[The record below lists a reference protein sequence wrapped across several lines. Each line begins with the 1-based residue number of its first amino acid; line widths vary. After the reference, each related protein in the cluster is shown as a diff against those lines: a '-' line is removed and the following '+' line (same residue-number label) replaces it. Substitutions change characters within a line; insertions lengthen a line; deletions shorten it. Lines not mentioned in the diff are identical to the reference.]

1 MQNKSRN
8 IIFNIDWFVIF
19 LYILIAG
26 FGVLSINAVDHA
38 HALKQIIWVST
49 SIPIIIITCSL
60 NQSFYERFSGLFY
73 LICILLLAGLFVFGE
88 TINGATA
95 WYSFFGFF
103 SIQPTEFSKIGV
115 ALIISNFLATPK
127 LEMNKPSTLFI
138 ALGYLV
144 VPLILIKLQPD
155 DGSVLVFSAFFIG
168 LLVYRVW
175 MVKQLFLIGIT
186 FLILFILGIA
196 YSDLIQYFYNNFYIL
211 IIGISCITLIIFII
225 FRFVFYINKPTIY
238 LMAVMGILFCIG
250 TIFASE
256 AIFSNLKPHQKD
268 RIEIL
273 FLDDTNKKIRNE
285 KNGYNLYTAKSA
297 IASGELYGKGYLK
310 GDMPK
315 GNIVPEQETDYIF
328 TVIGEEWGF
337 MGSSVFIMIYGIF
350 LLRLFWLAHRQRTIF
365 SSYFGYSVAGIF
377 TVHFIINIA
386 MVMGI
391 FPTIGIPLPFL
402 SYGGSSLWG
411 FTLMLFIMIRLD
423 AERMQVLR

>member
-1 MQNKSRN
+1 MRTKSRN
-8 IIFNIDWFVIF
+8 IIFNIDWFIIL
-19 LYILIAG
+19 LYILIVG
-26 FGVLSINAVDHA
+26 FGILSINAVDHDK
-38 HALKQIIWVST
+38 ALKQVIWLSACLPLIIVA
-49 SIPIIIITCSL
+49 CSL
-60 NQSFYERFSGLFY
+60 NRAFYERFSGLFY
-73 LICILLLAGLFVFGE
+73 MISVLLLAGLFVFGK

-95 WYSFFGFF
+95 WYSFGSF

-115 ALIISNFLATPK
+115 ALMIGNFLATPK

-138 ALGYLV
+138 ALAYLA

-155 DGSVLVFSAFFIG
+155 DGSVLVFVSFFTG
-168 LLVYRVW
+168 LLIHHVW
-175 MVKQLFLIGIT
+175 MMKQLFVLGIV
-186 FLILFILGIA
+186 FLTLFILGIA
-196 YSDLIQYFYNNFYIL
+196 YSDYIQYLQNNIHILVIATLCLIL
-211 IIGISCITLIIFII
+211 IVFIVLRFIFYTRQSSIY
-225 FRFVFYINKPTIY
+225 FVTI
-238 LMAVMGILFCIG
+238 LGILFCIG
-250 TIFASE
+250 TVFASE

-273 FLDDTNKKIRNE
+273 FLDDTDKKIRNE

-297 IASGELYGKGYLK
+297 IAAGELYGKGYLK

-328 TVIGEEWGF
+328 TVIGEERGF
-337 MGSSVFIMIYGIF
+337 IGSSIFIVVYGIF

-365 SSYFGYSVAGIF
+365 SSYFGYSIASIF
-377 TVHFIINIA
+377 TIHFIINIA

-391 FPTIGIPLPFL
+391 FPTIGIPLPFI

-423 AERMQVLR
+423 AERKQVLR

>member
-1 MQNKSRN
+1 MRTKSRN
-8 IIFNIDWFVIF
+8 IIFNIDWFIIL
-19 LYILIAG
+19 LYILIVG
-26 FGVLSINAVDHA
+26 FGILSINAVDHDK
-38 HALKQIIWVST
+38 ALKQVIWLSACLPLIIVA
-49 SIPIIIITCSL
+49 CSL
-60 NQSFYERFSGLFY
+60 NRAFYERFSGLFY
-73 LICILLLAGLFVFGE
+73 MISVLLLVGLFVFGK

-95 WYSFFGFF
+95 WYSFGSF

-115 ALIISNFLATPK
+115 ALMIGNFLATPK

-138 ALGYLV
+138 ALAYLA

-155 DGSVLVFSAFFIG
+155 DGSVLVFVSFFTG
-168 LLVYRVW
+168 LLIHHVW
-175 MVKQLFLIGIT
+175 MMKQLFVLGIV
-186 FLILFILGIA
+186 FLTLFILGIA
-196 YSDLIQYFYNNFYIL
+196 YSDYIQYLQNNIHILVIATLCLIL
-211 IIGISCITLIIFII
+211 IVFIVLRFIFYTRQSSIY
-225 FRFVFYINKPTIY
+225 FVTI
-238 LMAVMGILFCIG
+238 LGILFCIG
-250 TIFASE
+250 TVFASE

-273 FLDDTNKKIRNE
+273 FLDDTDKKIRNE

-297 IASGELYGKGYLK
+297 IAAGELYGKGYLK

-328 TVIGEEWGF
+328 TVIGEERGF
-337 MGSSVFIMIYGIF
+337 IGSSIFIVVYGIF

-365 SSYFGYSVAGIF
+365 SSYFGYSIASIF
-377 TVHFIINIA
+377 TIHFIINIA

-391 FPTIGIPLPFL
+391 FPTIGIPLPFI

-423 AERMQVLR
+423 AERKQVLR

>member
-1 MQNKSRN
+1 MQTKSRN
-8 IIFNIDWFVIF
+8 IIFNIDWFIIL
-19 LYILIAG
+19 LYILIVG
-26 FGVLSINAVDHA
+26 FGVLSINAVDSSK
-38 HALKQIIWVST
+38 ALKQLIWISASLPLIIV
-49 SIPIIIITCSL
+49 TCSL
-60 NQSFYERFSGLFY
+60 NRTFYERFSGLFY
-73 LICILLLAGLFVFGE
+73 IISILLLAGLFIFGK

-95 WYSFFGFF
+95 WYSFGAF

-115 ALIISNFLATPK
+115 ALMIGNFLATPK
-127 LEMNKPSTLFI
+127 LEMNKPSTLLT
-138 ALGYLV
+138 AVAYLA
-144 VPLILIKLQPD
+144 VPLLLIKFQPD
-155 DGSVLVFSAFFIG
+155 DGSVLVFSAFFVG
-168 LLVYRVW
+168 LLIHRVW
-175 MVKQLFLIGIT
+175 MVKQLFIIGII
-186 FLILFILGIA
+186 FLTLFILGIA
-196 YSDLIQYFYNNFYIL
+196 YTDLIQYLHNNLYIL
-211 IIGISCITLIIFII
+211 LIATLCIILIIFII
-225 FRFVFYINKPTIY
+225 FRFIFYIKQSTLY
-238 LMAVMGILFCIG
+238 LIAILGVFFCIG

-256 AIFSNLKPHQKD
+256 AIFSSLKPHQKD

-273 FLDDTNKKIRNE
+273 FLDDTDKKIRNE

-297 IASGELYGKGYLK
+297 IASGELHGKGYLK

-337 MGSSVFIMIYGIF
+337 IGSSIFILTYGIF

-365 SSYFGYSVAGIF
+365 SSYFGYSIASIF
-377 TVHFIINIA
+377 TIHFIINIA

-423 AERMQVLR
+423 AERKQILR